1 VVWAECQGS
10 GLLPVTGAQPSTLGN
25 KVRSPP
31 PLVEFYFIP
40 PFDIQYVTATPPP
53 DRNSRFQR
61 TSCMRIIHTI
71 SLIIAIICMPFIAR
85 PLFNAS
91 RTLIANTP
99 IRARAAGISL
109 PFALFSSSSTPQQ
122 QNQNQNQ
129 DGMSGQKSDSE
140 WQAQLS
146 PEQVS

>member
-1 VVWAECQGS
+1 MRLFYILS
-10 GLLPVTGAQPSTLGN
+10 
-25 KVRSPP
+25 
-31 PLVEFYFIP
+31 LV
-40 PFDIQYVTATPPP
+40 
-53 DRNSRFQR
+53 
-61 TSCMRIIHTI
+61 
-71 SLIIAIICMPFIAR
+71 IAIICMPLIAR
-85 PLFNAS
+85 PLLNAS

-122 QNQNQNQ
+122 QNQNQN
-129 DGMSGQKSDSE
+129 GMSGQKSDSE

>member
-1 VVWAECQGS
+1 MLDRKRAGLDAKSQGYYQLP
-10 GLLPVTGAQPSTLGN
+10 GLT
-25 KVRSPP
+25 PP
-31 PLVEFYFIP
+31 PLMVDHLHLHMEYICSH
-40 PFDIQYVTATPPP
+40 PFDPFTSPTPPL
-53 DRNSRFQR
+53 DRIRPF
-61 TSCMRIIHTI
+61 TTCMRPLYLL
-71 SLIIAIICMPFIAR
+71 SLIFAILCMPFIAR

-122 QNQNQNQ
+122 QNQNQ